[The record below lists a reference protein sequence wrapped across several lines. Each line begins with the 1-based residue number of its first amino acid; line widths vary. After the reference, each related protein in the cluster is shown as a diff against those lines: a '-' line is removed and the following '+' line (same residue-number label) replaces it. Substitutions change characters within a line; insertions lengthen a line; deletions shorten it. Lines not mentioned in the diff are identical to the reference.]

1 MRVAVP
7 TKNKL
12 KMETLELTNTQEQ
25 FLIDLANFKCIIAS
39 MVELQ
44 EKYAHIASKASIK
57 RDIDS
62 LVSNHIITREH
73 NKLFSNGKITSITIY
88 KLK

>member
-1 MRVAVP
+1 
-7 TKNKL
+7 
-12 KMETLELTNTQEQ
+12 METLELTKTQEQ
-25 FLIDLANFKCIIAS
+25 FIDDLKHLNCIIAS

-44 EKYAHIASKASIK
+44 EKYSENASKASVK

-62 LVSNHIITREH
+62 LVSNGIITREH
-73 NKLFSNGKITSITIY
+73 HKIFAHGRIMSNTIY